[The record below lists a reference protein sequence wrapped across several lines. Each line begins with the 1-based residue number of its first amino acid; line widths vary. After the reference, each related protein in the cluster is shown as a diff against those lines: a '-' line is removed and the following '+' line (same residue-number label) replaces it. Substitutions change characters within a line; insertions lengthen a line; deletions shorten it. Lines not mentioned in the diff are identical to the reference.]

1 MDQQIRAR
9 VAEFLRTSSTGI
21 ASVSTNSDAAQSETR
36 ESLLSLTDSE
46 NSLTF
51 YINSDFRSYFLS
63 VLNVAKRQSQGHGFQ
78 VI

>member
-1 MDQQIRAR
+1 MRAR

-21 ASVSTNSDAAQSETR
+21 ASVSTNSDAQSEINDTV
-36 ESLLSLTDSE
+36 SLPDSE

-51 YINSDFRSYFLS
+51 YINSDSRSYLLS
-63 VLNVAKRQSQGHGFQ
+63 VFNVAKRQSQGNGFV

>member
-1 MDQQIRAR
+1 MRAR

-21 ASVSTNSDAAQSETR
+21 ASVSTNSDAQSETHDTVT
-36 ESLLSLTDSE
+36 LPDSE

-51 YINSDFRSYFLS
+51 YINSDSRSYLLS
-63 VLNVAKRQSQGHGFQ
+63 VFNVVKRQSQGSGFP

>member
-1 MDQQIRAR
+1 MDQGLRAR

-21 ASVSTNSDAAQSETR
+21 ASVSTNSDAQSETQDAA
-36 ESLLSLTDSE
+36 SLPDAE

-51 YINSDFRSYFLS
+51 YINTDSRSYLLS
-63 VLNVAKRQSQGHGFQ
+63 VFNVAKRQSQDNGFI

>member
-1 MDQQIRAR
+1 MRAR

-21 ASVSTNSDAAQSETR
+21 ASVSTNSDAQSDVHDSI
-36 ESLLSLTDSE
+36 SLPDSE

-51 YINSDFRSYFLS
+51 YINSDSHSYLLS
-63 VLNVAKRQSQGHGFQ
+63 VFNVAKRQSQGNGFT